1 MNGTPW
7 TRAQVRTLS
16 AHYPCLPTVEVAR
29 KVGRTVPQVYAKAA
43 DLGLKKSAAY
53 MASDRSGRIQRGK
66 THPAMVSTRFRK
78 GHTPWNKGT
87 HYVAGGR
94 SAETR
99 FKKGQASVR
108 WDPEAYGLG
117 AIRITTRVE
126 ALLIKYRPGK
136 GRHTWMVMSR
146 WVWWTETGHKPT
158 RDEIVRVKNG
168 DPHDTRIENLEL
180 ITRAENGRRNNMWTR
195 YPREVARLIHL
206 KGVIRRQANRIIKEA
221 T

>member
-1 MNGTPW
+1 MNGRPW
-7 TRAQVRTLS
+7 THAQLRTLR
-16 AHYPCLPTVEVAR
+16 AHYPHLPTVQVAR

-43 DLGLKKSAAY
+43 DLGIKKSAAF
-53 MASDRSGRIQRGK
+53 MASDRSGRIQRGQ
-66 THPAMVSTRFRK
+66 THPAMVATQFK
-78 GHTPWNKGT
+78 PGHRSWNKGT
-87 HYVAGGR
+87 HYNSGGR

-126 ALLIKYRPGK
+126 TLLIKYRPGS
-136 GRHTWMVMSR
+136 GRHTWMMMSR
-146 WVWWTETGHKPT
+146 YVWWTETGHLPT
-158 RDEIVRVKNG
+158 TDEIVRAKNG
-168 DPHDTRIENLEL
+168 DSHDTRIENLEL
-180 ITRAENGRRNNMWTR
+180 ITRAENARRNNMWTR
-195 YPREVARLIHL
+195 YPREVGRLIQL